1 MLDDYPFRELH
12 IQQAWDRFVEAHSK
26 ADWSPSQKHALAML
40 ANYITELDRVIQK
53 EEGRIVR
60 KL

>member
-12 IQQAWDRFVEAHSK
+12 IQQAWDRFVEAYNQ
-26 ADWSPSQKHALAML
+26 ADFSPSQRKALTL
-40 ANYITELDRVIQK
+40 FANYVTELDRVIQK
-53 EEGRIVR
+53 EEGRLVR